1 MSSAGAAWIE
11 EATMERTTVATTAII
26 VIFGFEFMVLGE
38 PFCMVYLLK

>member
-26 VIFGFEFMVLGE
+26 VVFGFEFIILAG
-38 PFCMVYLLK
+38 PFYGFGS